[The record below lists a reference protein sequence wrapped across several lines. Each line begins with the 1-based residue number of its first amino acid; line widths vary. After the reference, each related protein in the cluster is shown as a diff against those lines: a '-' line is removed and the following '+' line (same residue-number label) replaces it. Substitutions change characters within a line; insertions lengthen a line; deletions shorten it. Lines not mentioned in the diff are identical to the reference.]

1 MERIDYG
8 VVSSVEKKAIK
19 VNLYEDSEECK
30 SCPLNGKCKSNIE
43 ITFKVKHPEIY
54 KVGERL
60 KVQVY
65 TSKRLWFQFLLMG
78 LPILLL
84 LLGVILGGI
93 IFHSENGGALLG
105 VIFFVI
111 SIVFAVIY
119 LKKQNKILYKLVD

>member
-8 VVSSVEKKAIK
+8 VVSFIGDKFIKA
-19 VNLYEDSEECK
+19 NLFEDSDECI

-43 ITFKVKHPEIY
+43 ITFKVKDPKIYEI
-54 KVGERL
+54 GERIKI
-60 KVQVY
+60 KVF

-93 IFHSENGGALLG
+93 LFHNENGSALFG
-105 VIFFVI
+105 VLFFVI
-111 SIVFAVIY
+111 SLVFAVIY
-119 LKKQNKILYKLVD
+119 LKKQNKILYKLEK